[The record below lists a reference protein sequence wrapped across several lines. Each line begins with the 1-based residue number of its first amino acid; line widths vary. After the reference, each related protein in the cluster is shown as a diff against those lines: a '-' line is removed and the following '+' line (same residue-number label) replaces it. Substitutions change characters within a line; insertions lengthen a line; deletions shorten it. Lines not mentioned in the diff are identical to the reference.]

1 MDHFLYLINAVQ
13 HSSKGAIMALLI
25 HNRSKDS
32 QDATGYSGLAFGPN
46 WPSVTA
52 TPGLSH
58 TASALRPA
66 QVTLW
71 RWTPRRHSSAW
82 ALTAASPSLSSRDF
96 WELKNREHSHFPCSG
111 YPQSH
116 DALASLATWTNSI
129 GSGAA
134 LWGYRT
140 SQCHLGNH

>member
-1 MDHFLYLINAVQ
+1 
-13 HSSKGAIMALLI
+13 MALLI

-66 QVTLW
+66 QVTL
-71 RWTPRRHSSAW
+71 
-82 ALTAASPSLSSRDF
+82 
-96 WELKNREHSHFPCSG
+96 
-111 YPQSH
+111 
-116 DALASLATWTNSI
+116 
-129 GSGAA
+129 
-134 LWGYRT
+134 
-140 SQCHLGNH
+140 